1 MFTDEELFEIV
12 KQIKSLNV
20 KLRCFGMF
28 KVKNRKSWK
37 ISVKS
42 LQAILNFDD
51 IIIEQNVKLT
61 EEMNQPTHE

>member
-1 MFTDEELFEIV
+1 
-12 KQIKSLNV
+12 
-20 KLRCFGMF
+20 MF